1 MIHNEF
7 NLIHNIPKIQEN
19 IIDNQNFNMS
29 NYFSNFNISGLNFN
43 NIKTED
49 INDCYI
55 LTQLSSRREFDIKQ
69 GRPINES
76 NAGEIELYSNFHKV
90 EKYYLNSKKPTIFF
104 YFNTHFY
111 KIFYYIYYIYNIKL
125 LDSFNTYINVN
136 KDKDFDLTKLIKYK
150 KIKI

>member
-19 IIDNQNFNMS
+19 TIDNQNFNMS

-49 INDCYI
+49 INDCYT

-69 GRPINES
+69 ERPINES
-76 NAGEIELYSNFHKV
+76 KAGEIELYSNFHKV
-90 EKYYLNSKKPTIFF
+90 EKYYLNSKKP
-104 YFNTHFY
+104 N
-111 KIFYYIYYIYNIKL
+111 KL
-125 LDSFNTYINVN
+125 QEN
-136 KDKDFDLTKLIKYK
+136 KNLKHL
-150 KIKI
+150 